1 MIKLTK
7 FLIKNGCV
15 VTKPYDKESESLTF
29 SYKGIEYTIE
39 PEYNGSYTRVVSWAV
54 VSKNDEYLD
63 FGYTQ
68 KELIKIIENRILN
81 PIEEI
86 EEITEVETKEI
97 EQDNNIMDLNKLNL
111 KIGAKYTNIALNN
124 DLIKGAK
131 NNKIKTVD
139 MVKFL
144 LSLDDVKANK
154 NVDINNLAL
163 KDLLIDNKSIEKAYI
178 KNFKTLTLELKE
190 NFSTLSDLD
199 YAKSIIKEVYNN
211 GLNDIVVVKHNKCE
225 YEYKLNK
232 NKLILI
238 DETDN
243 KIIEPIINITNN
255 KIIAYI
261 DKITEPLPF

>member
-1 MIKLTK
+1 MI
-7 FLIKNGCV
+7 
-15 VTKPYDKESESLTF
+15 
-29 SYKGIEYTIE
+29 
-39 PEYNGSYTRVVSWAV
+39 
-54 VSKNDEYLD
+54 
-63 FGYTQ
+63 
-68 KELIKIIENRILN
+68 
-81 PIEEI
+81 
-86 EEITEVETKEI
+86 
-97 EQDNNIMDLNKLNL
+97 L
-111 KIGAKYTNIALNN
+111 KNIALNN
-124 DLIKGAK
+124 DLIKGVK

-154 NVDINNLAL
+154 NVDINSLAL

-178 KNFKTLTLELKE
+178 KDFKTLTLELKE
-190 NFSTLSDLD
+190 NFSTLSNLD

-211 GLNDIVVVKHNKCE
+211 GLNDIVVVKLNKCE

-232 NKLILI
+232 NKLTLI

-261 DKITEPLPF
+261 DKIAKPLPF

>member
-1 MIKLTK
+1 MI
-7 FLIKNGCV
+7 
-15 VTKPYDKESESLTF
+15 
-29 SYKGIEYTIE
+29 
-39 PEYNGSYTRVVSWAV
+39 
-54 VSKNDEYLD
+54 
-63 FGYTQ
+63 
-68 KELIKIIENRILN
+68 
-81 PIEEI
+81 
-86 EEITEVETKEI
+86 
-97 EQDNNIMDLNKLNL
+97 L
-111 KIGAKYTNIALNN
+111 KNIALNS
-124 DLIKGAK
+124 DLIKGVK

-154 NVDINNLAL
+154 NVDINGLAL
-163 KDLLIDNKSIEKAYI
+163 KDLLVDNKSIEKAYI

-190 NFSTLSDLD
+190 NFSTLSNLD

-211 GLNDIVVVKHNKCE
+211 GLNDIVVVKLNKCE

-232 NKLILI
+232 NKLTLI

-261 DKITEPLPF
+261 NKITKPLPF

>member
-1 MIKLTK
+1 MI
-7 FLIKNGCV
+7 
-15 VTKPYDKESESLTF
+15 
-29 SYKGIEYTIE
+29 
-39 PEYNGSYTRVVSWAV
+39 
-54 VSKNDEYLD
+54 
-63 FGYTQ
+63 
-68 KELIKIIENRILN
+68 
-81 PIEEI
+81 
-86 EEITEVETKEI
+86 
-97 EQDNNIMDLNKLNL
+97 L
-111 KIGAKYTNIALNN
+111 KNIALNS
-124 DLIKGAK
+124 DLIKGVK

-144 LSLDDVKANK
+144 LSLGDVKANK

-178 KNFKTLTLELKE
+178 KDFKTLTLELKE

-211 GLNDIVVVKHNKCE
+211 GLNDIVVVKHNKYK

-238 DETDN
+238 NETDN

-261 DKITEPLPF
+261 DKITKPLPF

>member
-1 MIKLTK
+1 MI
-7 FLIKNGCV
+7 
-15 VTKPYDKESESLTF
+15 
-29 SYKGIEYTIE
+29 
-39 PEYNGSYTRVVSWAV
+39 
-54 VSKNDEYLD
+54 
-63 FGYTQ
+63 
-68 KELIKIIENRILN
+68 
-81 PIEEI
+81 
-86 EEITEVETKEI
+86 
-97 EQDNNIMDLNKLNL
+97 L
-111 KIGAKYTNIALNN
+111 KNIALNC
-124 DLIKGAK
+124 DLVKGVK

-163 KDLLIDNKSIEKAYI
+163 KDLLVDNKSIEKAYI
-178 KNFKTLTLELKE
+178 KDFKTLTLELKE

-211 GLNDIVVVKHNKCE
+211 GLNDIVVVKLNKHE

-232 NKLILI
+232 NKLTLI

-261 DKITEPLPF
+261 DKIAKPLPF

>member
-1 MIKLTK
+1 MI
-7 FLIKNGCV
+7 
-15 VTKPYDKESESLTF
+15 
-29 SYKGIEYTIE
+29 
-39 PEYNGSYTRVVSWAV
+39 
-54 VSKNDEYLD
+54 
-63 FGYTQ
+63 
-68 KELIKIIENRILN
+68 
-81 PIEEI
+81 
-86 EEITEVETKEI
+86 
-97 EQDNNIMDLNKLNL
+97 L
-111 KIGAKYTNIALNN
+111 KNIALNS
-124 DLIKGAK
+124 DLIKGVK

-144 LSLDDVKANK
+144 LSLGDVKANK

-178 KNFKTLTLELKE
+178 KDFKTLTLELKE

-211 GLNDIVVVKHNKCE
+211 GLNDIVVVKLNKHE

-232 NKLILI
+232 NKLTLI
-238 DETDN
+238 DKNDN

-261 DKITEPLPF
+261 DKIAKPLPF

>member
-1 MIKLTK
+1 MI
-7 FLIKNGCV
+7 
-15 VTKPYDKESESLTF
+15 
-29 SYKGIEYTIE
+29 
-39 PEYNGSYTRVVSWAV
+39 
-54 VSKNDEYLD
+54 
-63 FGYTQ
+63 
-68 KELIKIIENRILN
+68 
-81 PIEEI
+81 
-86 EEITEVETKEI
+86 
-97 EQDNNIMDLNKLNL
+97 L
-111 KIGAKYTNIALNN
+111 KNIALNS
-124 DLIKGAK
+124 DLIKGVK

-144 LSLDDVKANK
+144 LALDDVKANK

-163 KDLLIDNKSIEKAYI
+163 KDLLVDNKSIEKAYI
-178 KNFKTLTLELKE
+178 KDFKTLTLELKE

-211 GLNDIVVVKHNKCE
+211 GLNDIVVVKLNKHE

-232 NKLILI
+232 NKLTLI

-261 DKITEPLPF
+261 DKIAKPLPF